1 MSVNPTNMIRFL
13 FILASILTTQLASGQ
28 EPEAITQK
36 SPLHLKVDPM
46 IGTGGHGH
54 TYPGATSPFGM
65 VQLSPDTRLDGWD
78 GCGGYH
84 NSDSVIYGFSHTHL
98 QGTGVSDYGD
108 VLLMPCTQFAGG
120 QEAWRD
126 RYKSRFNKETEQ
138 AHAGYYSV
146 VLEDQNLRAQLT
158 TTERV
163 GVHKYSLNSSDTLT
177 LIVDLQH
184 RDKLIHYSIYPLD
197 DSTIVGHR
205 LSENWAEEQHVY
217 FAMRFDKKFDW
228 RDQLSEVKA
237 TGFDDAGNMTDQE
250 MEFVPVF
257 AVDFGVVTDL
267 TVRVALSF
275 CDIEGAVK
283 NLESEAPHS
292 DFEKYKI
299 INQARWDKQL
309 SRIIVNDPDMDK
321 QVVFYT
327 SLYHACT
334 VPNVASDVDGRYR
347 GTDLQVHQLG
357 EDDGLHYTVFSL
369 WDTFRSLHP
378 LLSWIEPGRT
388 RDFVRTMLR
397 MYEEGGQL
405 PVWEL
410 AANYT
415 GCMIG
420 YHSVP
425 VISDAK
431 AWGISGFDEELALEA
446 MVQAADSAHLGLD
459 VYAELGYIP
468 SERESEGTS
477 KTLEYCYDDAC
488 IAQFASSLGTAEA
501 DSISERFRLRALSWR
516 NILHPESNFIQ
527 PKRAGAWTPDF
538 DPTEVNF
545 NYTEANGWQYTFFAP
560 HDISGLKSLS
570 TSTAPFSTLIENQFS
585 APSATSGRDQPDITG
600 LIGQYAH
607 GNEPSHHVAYLQAY
621 TGNQWRTLELVD
633 EIINTLYTSEPDGIC
648 GNEDCGQMSAWY
660 VLSSLGL
667 YPVAPGASGNSSQL
681 VIGAPQFETVV
692 VSPAQSPSRELNR
705 PLMITV
711 RGDGDYIESA
721 NGEMRSW
728 RSYDEII
735 KGGVLAFE
743 MTNISKNGFGMLD
756 EDLPTQ
762 YIDDTGFTPVPAFE
776 APRTF
781 QGNKTVVRLMHLD
794 SEAEIF
800 WRAGKE
806 GVWSKYMKKI
816 WVNKNVELYAYA
828 VADGLSSK
836 IVKHEIVKIDHDWT
850 VEYAT
855 PYSHQ
860 YAASGPNTLVDGLYG
875 GDEYRTGDWQG
886 FYATTMQATIDLGES
901 FDIEGMSLGCVQDI
915 RPWIWLPESVDF
927 FVSQDGVNF
936 SLFNHVEHDV
946 AEDDYEKQ
954 VFRFTTEIKSEG
966 IISARYVRV
975 ITNPRGI
982 IPEWHL
988 GAGFDRWTFVDE
1000 WNISFVK

>member
-1 MSVNPTNMIRFL
+1 MIRFL
-13 FILASILTTQLASGQ
+13 LTFVGVLIALLASGQ
-28 EPEAITQK
+28 GQLIITQET
-36 SPLHLKVDPM
+36 PLHLKVNPM

-65 VQLSPDTRLDGWD
+65 VQLSPDTRLEGWD

-84 NSDSVIYGFSHTHL
+84 NSDSIIYGFSHTHL

-108 VLLMPCTQFAGG
+108 ILLMPCTQFAKG
-120 QEAWRD
+120 QVAWRD
-126 RYKSRFNKETEQ
+126 RYKSRFNKRTEQ
-138 AHAGYYSV
+138 AHAGFYSV
-146 VLEDQNLRAQLT
+146 ILEDHQLKAQLT

-163 GVHKYSLNSSDTLT
+163 GIHKYNLKSQDTLT

-184 RDKLIHYSIYPLD
+184 RDNLTNYSIYPLD

-205 LSENWAEEQHVY
+205 LSDNWAEQQHVY
-217 FAMRFDKKFDW
+217 FAMRFDKQFDW
-228 RDQLSEVKA
+228 RDQLSEIKT
-237 TGFDDAGNMTDQE
+237 TGVDRNGNMTTQE
-250 MEFVPVF
+250 MEYVPVF
-257 AVDFGVVTDL
+257 AIDFGELSDL
-267 TVRVALSF
+267 TVRLALSF

-292 DFEKYKI
+292 DFEKYKDA
-299 INQARWDKQL
+299 NEAKWDEQL
-309 SRIIVNDPDMDK
+309 NRIRVKDENMDK
-321 QVVFYT
+321 QVIFYT
-327 SLYHACT
+327 SLYHSCT
-334 VPNVASDVDGRYR
+334 VPNLASDVDGRYR
-347 GTDLQVHQLG
+347 GTDLQVHQLK
-357 EDDGLHYTVFSL
+357 EDEGLHYTVFSL

-388 RDFVRTMLR
+388 RDFIRTMLR

-431 AWGISGFDEELALEA
+431 AWKIKGFDEELALKA

-459 VYAELGYIP
+459 VYAEMGYIP

-488 IAQFASSLGTAEA
+488 IAKFAASLGNSEA
-501 DSISERFRLRALSWR
+501 DAIAERFRLRALSWR
-516 NILHPESNFIQ
+516 NILHPESHFIQ
-527 PKRAGAWTPDF
+527 PKRSGAWARDF

-560 HDISGLKSLS
+560 HDISGLMALTEGKSS
-570 TSTAPFSTLIENQFS
+570 FSTLVENQFT
-585 APSATSGRDQPDITG
+585 APSLTSGRDQPDITG

-607 GNEPSHHVAYLQAY
+607 GNEPSHHVAYLQSY
-621 TGNQWRTLELVD
+621 TGNHWRTQELVD
-633 EIINTLYTSEPDGIC
+633 EILNTLYTSKPDGLC

-660 VLSSLGL
+660 VLSSIGL
-667 YPVAPGASGNSSQL
+667 YPVAPGVSGNNSQL
-681 VIGAPQFETVV
+681 VIGAPQFQSVII
-692 VSPAQSPSRELNR
+692 SPAKSSSRKLNR
-705 PLMITV
+705 PLILKMK
-711 RGDGDYIESA
+711 GDGDYVASA

-728 RSYDEII
+728 RSYDEIL
-735 KGGVLAFE
+735 KGGTLTFK
-743 MTNISKNGFGMLD
+743 MTDQKENGFGMLD
-756 EDLPTQ
+756 EDIPSQ
-762 YIDDTGFTPVPAFE
+762 SIDDKGFTPVPAFE

-781 QGNKTVVRLMHLD
+781 QGKKTKVVLMHLD
-794 SEAEIF
+794 ADGEIF
-800 WRAGKE
+800 WKE
-806 GVWSKYMKKI
+806 GEGGDWKKYKKEI
-816 WVNKNVELYAYA
+816 WVNKSVELYAYA
-828 VADGLSSK
+828 KVNGVSSK
-836 IVKHEIVKIDHDWT
+836 IVQHDMVKIEHDWT
-850 VEYAT
+850 VQHESPYA
-855 PYSHQ
+855 HQ

-886 FYATTMQATIDLGES
+886 FYATSMQATIDLGRNYE
-901 FDIEGMSLGCVQDI
+901 IEGMSLGCVQDI

-927 FVSQDGVNF
+927 FVSQDGENF
-936 SLFNHVEHDV
+936 SLLNHIEHEI

-954 VFRFTTEIKSEG
+954 VYRFTTTQNVKNTV
-966 IISARYVRV
+966 SARFVRV
-975 ITNPRGI
+975 IANPRGI

-1000 WNISFVK
+1000 WDIRFVK